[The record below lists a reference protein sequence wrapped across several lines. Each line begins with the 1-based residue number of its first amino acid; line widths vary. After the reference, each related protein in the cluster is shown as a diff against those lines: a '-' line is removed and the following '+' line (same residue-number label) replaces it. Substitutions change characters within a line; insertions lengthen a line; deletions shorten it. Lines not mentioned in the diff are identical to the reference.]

1 MGTKKEHAAYRS
13 YRRYLKRHS
22 RAVIDTLKDRTRGTD
37 PWVLSHD
44 LGISVAASRAALD
57 GLYREGELNRTAKR
71 FTPGEPQEYTYRVK
85 TARERE
91 AEVEDRKCRMPAA
104 SRRSYDGDDFEPNM
118 RRGKVEAKNAADE
131 VTGNLTLP
139 LNRMLQY
146 NTITLKEYNAIMK
159 FVRDLLAG

>member
-13 YRRYLKRHS
+13 YLKR
-22 RAVIDTLKDRTRGTD
+22 
-37 PWVLSHD
+37 
-44 LGISVAASRAALD
+44 
-57 GLYREGELNRTAKR
+57 EG
-71 FTPGEPQEYTYRVK
+71 
-85 TARERE
+85 
-91 AEVEDRKCRMPAA
+91 
-104 SRRSYDGDDFEPNM
+104 FEPNM